1 VLIGDRD
8 RELATAALRRH
19 FAHGRLSLAE
29 LSERVD
35 LTLRARSRS
44 DLNRALRD
52 LPLTWEELPAIVQ
65 TTARKLQR
73 GIRRTRL
80 LFVLVRVWWKLSL
93 ALALACGV
101 ALIAG
106 APATTVLGGFLI
118 AWALA
123 GLATW
128 HAWRRAGS
136 RL

>member
-8 RELATAALRRH
+8 RELAAAALRRH
-19 FAHGRLSLAE
+19 FAHGRVSLAE

-35 LTLRARSRS
+35 LTLRARTRS
-44 DLNRALRD
+44 DLDRALRD

-65 TTARKLQR
+65 TTARRLQR
-73 GIRRTRL
+73 GVRRARF
-80 LFVLVRVWWKLSL
+80 LFVLVRVWWKLSF

-101 ALIAG
+101 ALVAG
-106 APATTVLGGFLI
+106 APVTTVLGAFLI
-118 AWALA
+118 LWALA

-136 RL
+136 RP